1 MERYQATCQEVEHKF
16 LEDEEAHKQR
26 LEDERRNQERNERD
40 GVLASSSRNLD
51 DDFMEIVGHKVYN
64 TPYSNVFALATEL
77 ANT

>member
-16 LEDEEAHKQR
+16 LEDEVAHQQR
-26 LEDERRNQERNERD
+26 LEDKRRNQERNERD
-40 GVLASSSRNLD
+40 GVLASASRNLD

-64 TPYSNVFALATEL
+64 TPYANVFALATEV